1 MTQYTLI
8 AHKPESSDY
17 CMGCLMSS
25 YSGDMEIAYG
35 SSLDELAALATRCS
49 LANLK
54 LDRGEEGYELT
65 LLIDG
70 FPMLDLLYEP
80 DTSRLALAE
89 EAREWLAGIE
99 ATAATNLEEE
109 KRRAERDEA
118 ARRRRE
124 TAAQKARDRAQ
135 YATLHARFGGAHAR

>member
-8 AHKPESSDY
+8 SHKPESADY

-25 YSGDMEIAYG
+25 YAGDFEMSHG
-35 SSLDELAALATRCS
+35 SSLDELAALAARCS

-54 LDRGEEGYELT
+54 LERGESGYDLT

-70 FPMLDLLYEP
+70 FPMLDLLHEP
-80 DTSRLALAE
+80 DTGRLALAE
-89 EAREWLAGIE
+89 AAQSWLAGIG
-99 ATAATNLEEE
+99 AAAATNLEEE
-109 KRRAERDEA
+109 KLRAEQETA
-118 ARRRRE
+118 SRRRRE
-124 TAAQKARDRAQ
+124 AEAQEARERAQ